1 MQRSSGP
8 VESEPSAVNL
18 AAPTTPLTPNLSQ
31 AAEAYFDRAE
41 EFATRREYQQAAD
54 CYRQALALRENW
66 SKALVQLGIVQQQQG
81 QLIDAAASY
90 QQAIANPDTPASDR
104 LQAYNNLGCIL
115 ALRKQFEEALAA
127 YQAAG
132 EIDPNFAPLYNN
144 LGQMW
149 LLKGEVDRAI
159 AAYRRTLELSPGKV
173 LTHYNLGKALQRQH
187 KHEAALACFEDVLRL
202 DPNHGL
208 ALSRCCALALE
219 QRKWDA
225 AIGYLRQEID
235 RYPHWIE
242 GFCDRFADFQPADD
256 FDRALQATAQFIR
269 SLQQTSEI
277 DRVSPHLAQA
287 YLYWGH
293 VQRISDNPYQAGEYY
308 QKVLDLRP
316 DDRQL
321 YQQMGECLSEQ
332 QRVRGLMRG
341 KRPIAPAT
349 QQVPQGVYLATR
361 DWCRETEVHSS
372 GFISVDALPVEEE
385 ADSFTA
391 PNLTYPACEGI
402 NCGTCL
408 NRIEEQWGLTNL
420 GQGIYAAKH
429 TQTQI
434 VDPPETFA
442 VWLPEGRT
450 WTMPQ
455 ESWWRVCEAIATI
468 TPDNYLLADLSREYP
483 GQLPGCERHEPTRH
497 RLFRLDRLPEP
508 ERIDGAVAVLTGLSA
523 NVYFHWMVDV
533 LPRVDI
539 LRQAGINLDEIDYF
553 LVNQCWTPFQRE
565 TLQQLGIP
573 LDRLI
578 ESDRHPHI
586 QARQLIVPSFPGY
599 LGWIDPR
606 ALAFLRQEFLPK
618 AARTTTAASPEY
630 IYISRGKA
638 KYRCLLNEAE
648 IVELLEQVGF
658 VVVALEELPLWEQVA
673 LFAGAKAIVAPHGSG
688 FTNTLFC
695 PPRTIVIELISPNYQ
710 RHYFGAIAQALDLQ
724 HYYVTG
730 ETFHSTTLRQLMYPN
745 PLTEDIFINVEILR
759 KILRQVGILDRG
771 SIATSANVTQ
781 QNIGR
786 VMPTTIELEQAAAK
800 YQKQAEELCD
810 RSELD
815 KALSACQNALKLHP
829 EFAPTYKTIGNIARA
844 RGQIDEAQSWYRKAL
859 KFDPNYA
866 EAYANLGSLAAN
878 QSQWKEALA
887 YYQKA
892 IALKPDFTGV
902 YRHMAKVWQK
912 LGKEAEAAD
921 CLYRLYELEPQG
933 IKPEEHLN
941 LGNTLLAQGQL
952 TQAIACYQQ
961 AVQLNPNL
969 FGAYPN
975 LAEALRRQGRFQE
988 ATQYYRQA
996 IQLGLTNASAGQFLN
1011 SESASKRLPP
1021 AIGDLPEASRQM
1033 LSVAFATYEFMN
1045 QVVENQQEV
1054 SVAYEKLDEA
1064 LKRQASLQ
1072 AEAIRYRA
1080 AMKQILVSHLGQSQS
1095 APSSG
1100 GRVQGTPSAE
1110 QLPPSNGV
1118 PAATSMGSLFDM
1130 TWSPAEPIESSVS
1143 IQPVDVT
1150 PSSSISHLNG
1160 VANRASA
1167 GEAIAPESNSAER
1180 IAQLIEVADRFASEH
1195 RGSEA
1200 IAVYRR
1206 VLALDPQQVN
1216 AHVGLGDVAVAQSQ
1230 PQEAIRCYQAAV
1242 NLAQGSWEVYHKLG
1256 DVLLEQGQVDEA
1268 IAAYRRA
1275 TELADAK

>member
-1 MQRSSGP
+1 MQHSSGP
-8 VESEPSAVNL
+8 VESES
-18 AAPTTPLTPNLSQ
+18 LTPQPSP

-41 EFATRREYQQAAD
+41 AFAARREYQQAAE
-54 CYRQALALRENW
+54 CYEQALAVRDNW

-81 QLIDAAASY
+81 QLTAAAASY
-90 QQAIANPDTPASDR
+90 QQAIDNPDTATSDR

-115 ALRKQFEEALAA
+115 ALRKQFDQALVA

-132 EIDPNFAPLYNN
+132 KIDPNFAPLYNN

-149 LLKGEVDRAI
+149 WLKGDVDRAI
-159 AAYRRTLELSPGKV
+159 AAYRRTLELAPGKV

-187 KHEAALACFEDVLRL
+187 KNEAALACFEEVLRL
-202 DPNHGL
+202 DPRHTL
-208 ALSRCCALALE
+208 ALSRCSILALDAG
-219 QRKWDA
+219 KWDE
-225 AIGYLRQEID
+225 AIGYLRQELD

-242 GFCDRFADFQPADD
+242 AFCDRFVELVPADD
-256 FDRALQATAQFIR
+256 YDRALQAVAQCLR
-269 SLQQTSEI
+269 SLQQTPTL
-277 DRVSPHLAQA
+277 DRVNGYLAQA

-293 VQRISDNPYQAGEYY
+293 VQRRSDNPYQAGEYY
-308 QKVLDLRP
+308 QKVLDLLP
-316 DDRQL
+316 DNPQL
-321 YQQMGECLSEQ
+321 YRLMGECLSEQ
-332 QRVRGLMRG
+332 QRVRGLLRG
-341 KRPIAPAT
+341 KRPIAPDG
-349 QQVPQGVYLATR
+349 QQVPQGVYLSTW
-361 DWCRETEVHSS
+361 DWYRETEVKSP
-372 GFISVDALPVEEE
+372 GFIPVDTLSVREEIG
-385 ADSFTA
+385 SVTA
-391 PNLTYPACEGI
+391 PNLTYATCEGL

-408 NRIEEQWGLTNL
+408 KRIEEQWGLTHR
-420 GQGIYAAKH
+420 GHGIHAAQH
-429 TQTQI
+429 SQTQI
-434 VDPPETFA
+434 VDPPDTFVA
-442 VWLPEGRT
+442 IVPEGRA

-468 TPDNYLLADLSREYP
+468 TPDNNLLADLSREYP
-483 GQLPGCERHEPTRH
+483 GQLPGCERHEPARH

-508 ERIDGAVAVLTGLSA
+508 ERIDGTVAVLTGLSA

-533 LPRVDI
+533 LPRVEI
-539 LRQAGINLDEIDYF
+539 LRQAGLNLHEIDYF
-553 LVNQCWTPFQRE
+553 LVNQCQSPFQRE

-618 AARTTTAASPEY
+618 ATRPQTGKSPEY
-630 IYISRGKA
+630 IYISRGNA

-648 IVELLEQVGF
+648 VVELLEQIGF
-658 VVVALEELPLWEQVA
+658 VVVALEELPLLEQVA

-695 PPRTIVIELISPNYQ
+695 QPGTIAIELISPNYQ

-724 HYYVTG
+724 HYYVAG
-730 ETFHSTTLRQLMYPN
+730 DPFHSTTLRQLMYPN
-745 PLTEDIFINVEILR
+745 PLTEDISINVEILR
-759 KILRQVGILDRG
+759 KILCQVGILGQG

-781 QNIGR
+781 QNIER

-810 RSELD
+810 RGQLD
-815 KALSACQNALKLHP
+815 DALGACQNALKLHP

-844 RGQIDEAQSWYRKAL
+844 RGQIDEAQNWYQKAL

-866 EAYANLGSLAAN
+866 EAYANLGSVAAN
-878 QSQWKEALA
+878 QSQWQKALA

-892 IALKPDFTGV
+892 IALKPNFTGV

-921 CLYRLYELEPQG
+921 CLYQLYELEPQG
-933 IKPEEHLN
+933 VKPEEHLN

-961 AVQLNPNL
+961 AVKLNPNL

-996 IQLGLTNASAGQFLN
+996 IQLGLTNANAGQLLT
-1011 SESASKRLPP
+1011 SESPDKRLPSP
-1021 AIGDLPEASRQM
+1021 IGDLPEASRQM

-1064 LKRQASLQ
+1064 LKRQSTLQ

-1095 APSSG
+1095 PPSNVVK
-1100 GRVQGTPSAE
+1100 VQGTPSAE
-1110 QLPPSNGV
+1110 QQLPPANSN
-1118 PAATSMGSLFDM
+1118 PAAPPPGSLFDM
-1130 TWSPAEPIESSVS
+1130 SWNPAESIESPVS
-1143 IQPVDVT
+1143 IEPVNVI
-1150 PSSSISHLNG
+1150 PSPSTSQLNG
-1160 VANRASA
+1160 MVDRVEAREVVPAESNAAERIGQLIDVANRFV
-1167 GEAIAPESNSAER
+1167 NK
-1180 IAQLIEVADRFASEH
+1180 QQW
-1195 RGSEA
+1195 SEA

-1206 VLALDPQQVN
+1206 ILAIDPQQEK
-1216 AHVGLGDVAVAQSQ
+1216 AHIGLGDIAAAQSQ
-1230 PQEAIRCYQAAV
+1230 PHEAIRCYQTAV
-1242 NLAQGSWEVYHKLG
+1242 NLAPHAWEVYHKLG

-1275 TELADAK
+1275 TELTGTDGR